1 MESELRIGEIAKK
14 AGVGVQ
20 TLHYYERIGLL
31 PKTARSAS
39 NYRIYSSEALRR
51 VRFIKKAQTIGFSL
65 AEIKEILD
73 LKRHGQA
80 PCRKIAELGE
90 KHLREIAARCVGNR
104 VGVHWLQSPELSLRR
119 ITAACANCERESSAR
134 GHSSGRDELRNLRSA
149 CAQSARASHRGLDRA
164 R

>member
-31 PKTARSAS
+31 PKAARSTS

-65 AEIKEILD
+65 AEIKEILE
-73 LKRHGQA
+73 LKRHGRA

-90 KHLREIAARCVGNR
+90 KHLREIDSRLA
-104 VGVHWLQSPELSLRR
+104 QLRR
-119 ITAACANCERESSAR
+119 YRHAVGRSLASWREKTAHRRNCAGEFCDLIEQ
-134 GHSSGRDELRNLRSA
+134 LP
-149 CAQSARASHRGLDRA
+149 
-164 R
+164 